1 MSGSGTKRLP
11 SEVLKDWP
19 SVDID
24 EEGVFKYVLIEAY
37 AEDEKDGQV
46 SRTSLWSYPCLKRPH
61 SFYLDNNNQKFSAQ
75 LNFRG
80 PKFLKV

>member
-1 MSGSGTKRLP
+1 MSGAGASGSKRLP

-46 SRTSLWSYPCLKRPH
+46 CYNVANTKSRIVL
-61 SFYLDNNNQKFSAQ
+61 YLRRLLS
-75 LNFRG
+75 
-80 PKFLKV
+80 

>member
-1 MSGSGTKRLP
+1 MSGAGASGGSKRLP

-46 SRTSLWSYPCLKRPH
+46 CLM
-61 SFYLDNNNQKFSAQ
+61 
-75 LNFRG
+75 
-80 PKFLKV
+80 PKFFTVMHRFKTPSFFPSLIIC

>member
-1 MSGSGTKRLP
+1 MSGARASGGSKRLP

-46 SRTSLWSYPCLKRPH
+46 CFLQSCIVLKRPRFFP
-61 SFYLDNNNQKFSAQ
+61 S
-75 LNFRG
+75 
-80 PKFLKV
+80 